1 MQRKTYGRKLA
12 DPDRKF
18 ERNSERCRKRDLI
31 EATLAVI
38 ANQGIDAATV
48 RAIAVEA
55 NVTPGLIRYY
65 FSSKEEL
72 VAAAYEHH
80 MTTMTNA
87 SGNSIADIE
96 DICPKVR
103 LAKFITVAISPPIT
117 NLQFVTLWAG
127 FLSRARSDH
136 NMLAIHQ
143 NAYFDFRDRVEHLIV
158 EIMER
163 EGKPLTPG
171 EAMKLATALTAII
184 DGLWLEGG
192 LLPKAFA
199 PEEIVDIV
207 LNSCE
212 AILGVELVK
221 A

>member
-1 MQRKTYGRKLA
+1 MQRKTYGRKLTG
-12 DPDRKF
+12 PERKF
-18 ERNSERCRKRDLI
+18 ERKSEQCRKKDLI

-80 MTTMTNA
+80 MTAMTDA

-103 LAKFITVAISPPIT
+103 LAKFITAALAPPVT

-127 FLSRARSDH
+127 FLSRVHSDP
-136 NMLAIHQ
+136 NMLAIHK

-158 EIMER
+158 EVMER
-163 EGKPLTPG
+163 EGKPLEPG
-171 EAMKLATALTAII
+171 EAKKLATALNAII

-199 PEEIVDIV
+199 PEEITNIG